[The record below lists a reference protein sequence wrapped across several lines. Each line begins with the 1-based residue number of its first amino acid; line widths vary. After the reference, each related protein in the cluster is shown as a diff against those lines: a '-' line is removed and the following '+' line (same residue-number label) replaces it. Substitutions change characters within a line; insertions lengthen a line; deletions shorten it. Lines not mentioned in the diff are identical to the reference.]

1 MFTDTRGFIPKPFL
15 KALFFKRIP
24 ETQKN
29 SLQIFVKEHL
39 NKSPRKAVLQKNF
52 PIQSQANYI
61 IYFDI
66 LKSSMIGRNLQISF
80 SEAISRK
87 P

>member
-1 MFTDTRGFIPKPFL
+1 MFTDTRGFIPKLFL

-39 NKSPRKAVLQKNF
+39 NKSPRKGSLAKKL
-52 PIQSQANYI
+52 S
-61 IYFDI
+61 
-66 LKSSMIGRNLQISF
+66 NLVAS
-80 SEAISRK
+80 
-87 P
+87 

>member
-15 KALFFKRIP
+15 KALFFERIP

-39 NKSPRKAVLQKNF
+39 NKSPRKGSLAKKL
-52 PIQSQANYI
+52 S
-61 IYFDI
+61 
-66 LKSSMIGRNLQISF
+66 NLVAS
-80 SEAISRK
+80 
-87 P
+87 